1 MRKLT
6 SIFLI
11 LVFTL
16 PFWVKGVVLLNF
28 MANRTYIVEHFCENK
43 DKPQLHCEGKC
54 YLHKELK
61 KSEPSEGDTQT
72 PLLRVGSKNGN
83 LLILTSQANWLKYL
97 PVSEVPKVHFCQTW
111 ILCGKATRTYPM
123 SRRTVMDRLDWAQHR
138 PDFLHCSSF
147 NFNDHAHK
155 NIRRLDNSP
164 SPFRYS

>member
-72 PLLRVGSKNGN
+72 PPV
-83 LLILTSQANWLKYL
+83 TSWLEKWEFADFDL
-97 PVSEVPKVHFCQTW
+97 P
-111 ILCGKATRTYPM
+111 GKLVEISTSFRSAK
-123 SRRTVMDRLDWAQHR
+123 
-138 PDFLHCSSF
+138 SSF
-147 NFNDHAHK
+147 LPNLDLVRQGYP
-155 NIRRLDNSP
+155 NIPDEPPNSDGSFGLGAA
-164 SPFRYS
+164 SPRFSSLFIFQF